1 MTYEELKELRLSPFW
16 ITRSGARRFEC
27 IYRKN
32 REAFKRIEAD
42 INKQHN
48 GNLQTNN

>member
-1 MTYEELKELRLSPFW
+1 MTYEELKKLRLSPFW

-32 REAFKRIEAD
+32 LEAFKRIEAE
-42 INKQHN
+42 IKQDNN
-48 GNLQTNN
+48 GNLQTKN